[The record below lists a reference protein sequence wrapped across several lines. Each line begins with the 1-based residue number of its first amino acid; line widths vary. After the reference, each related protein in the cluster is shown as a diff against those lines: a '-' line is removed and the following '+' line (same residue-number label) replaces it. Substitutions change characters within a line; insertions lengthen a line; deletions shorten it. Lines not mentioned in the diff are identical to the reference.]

1 MDIYSKIDELL
12 AEKQMSRRKMA
23 QLLEIAPSTF
33 QSMMMRK
40 RGLTFENAVKI
51 AEVLGVSV
59 DVLYYGS
66 EVDRDYENVCD
77 ILNGAGL
84 SIEESF
90 LAGVDGYYIWHTDAE
105 NPVEDRVAFEYTQ
118 LLDIV
123 NRIEEDSEA
132 HKRRYIRQRLET
144 ELFNPWAKEKPPQ
157 P

>member
-1 MDIYSKIDELL
+1 MDVYGKIDSLL
-12 AEKQMSRRKMA
+12 SENHMSRRELA
-23 QLLEIAPSTF
+23 RQLKVAPSTF
-33 QSMMMRK
+33 QSMMTRK

-66 EVDRDYENVCD
+66 EIDRDYEALCD
-77 ILNGAGL
+77 ILNDAGL
-84 SIEESF
+84 SIEE
-90 LAGVDGYYIWHTDAE
+90 DGIANGYWVWHTDAE
-105 NPVEDRVAFEYTQ
+105 DPEEDKVVFEYDK

-123 NRIEEDSEA
+123 NRIEKDAEA
-132 HKRRYIRQRLET
+132 YKRQYIQQRLET